1 MYNLRFITIVI
12 TAYIILTF
20 QGCSIGNK
28 YTAGK
33 KAYDIGEY
41 HRAIPL
47 LKKAYSKEKN
57 KYAKGEISYFL
68 GDCYSR
74 INLPIKAASSYS
86 KSVRYK
92 YEVREAELYMAD
104 SYLNAGKYEKALAAY
119 ESYYEKVPRSLRAA
133 NGVKSCKMAMENP
146 GVERYQVEKVKAL
159 NSKHSDFCPVYS
171 GNDFDQIYFTSMR
184 TKKKKRKRNQITGQG
199 GANIYFSH
207 IDAKG
212 KWTEPEALDEPIN
225 TSFDEGTGSLSAD
238 GKELYFTRCRY
249 EKEEAT
255 DPEIFQI
262 SRAGGRWSEPVK
274 VVLGIDSV
282 MMAHPAISPD
292 GTTLYFVSDM
302 PGGEGGKDIWKSVN
316 NGGEWSA
323 PVNMGKDI
331 NTAGDEMFPYVRE
344 DGTLYFSSDSHVGY
358 GGLDIYKA
366 TINDGGN
373 GDFWEIT
380 NMGLSINS
388 YADDFGIVFK
398 GTDEEGMLS
407 STRGSS
413 RGIDNLFSFIKP
425 KLEFALEGSVLSKKT
440 GKPVQGAYMR
450 LIGTD
455 GTNIKLTIAEDGSFE
470 MKLKPKT
477 EYVQLVAAK
486 GYFNHKEKFSTKDE
500 LENKTYKF
508 EIDLLPTE
516 TAIMLNN
523 IYFDE
528 GSYELPEGAKPELER
543 LLQILLDNPIMKIE
557 IGAHADDNGDETENL
572 ILSQKRA
579 ETVMKYL
586 IENKVPEEN
595 LTSKGFGKNK
605 PLIVDR
611 NLASQYRF
619 LKAGDILSP
628 DFIKRLKRGN
638 QTTAHKINRR
648 IEFKVVD
655 ESK

>member
-1 MYNLRFITIVI
+1 MHNLRLLIVVL
-12 TAYIILTF
+12 TAYFILTL

-28 YTAGK
+28 YSAGK

-41 HRAIPL
+41 NRAIPL

-68 GDCYSR
+68 GDCYNR
-74 INLPIKAASSYS
+74 INLPIKAASAYS

-104 SYLNAGKYEKALAAY
+104 SYLNAGKYEKALEAY

-146 GVERYQVEKVKAL
+146 GVERYQVAKVKDL
-159 NSKHSDFCPVYS
+159 NSKQSDFCPVYS
-171 GNDFDQIYFTSMR
+171 GKDFDQVYFTSMR
-184 TKKKKRKRNQITGQG
+184 TKKKKRKRSQITGQG
-199 GANIYFSH
+199 GADIYFSH
-207 IDAKG
+207 IDSKG
-212 KWTEPEALDEPIN
+212 KWTEPEALEEPIN
-225 TSFDEGTGSLSAD
+225 TSFDEGTGSLTAD
-238 GKELYFTRCRY
+238 GKVMYFTRCRY

-255 DPEIFQI
+255 DPEIFQMNR
-262 SRAGGRWSEPVK
+262 SGGRWSEPVK
-274 VVLGIDSV
+274 VLLGIDSV

-292 GTTLYFVSDM
+292 GKTIYFVSDM
-302 PGGEGGKDIWKSVN
+302 PGGIGGKDIWKSVN
-316 NGGEWSA
+316 NSGDWSA
-323 PVNMGKDI
+323 PVNMGQDI
-331 NTAGDEMFPYVRE
+331 NTAGDEMFPYVRK

-366 TINDGGN
+366 TTKETDN
-373 GDFWEIT
+373 GEIWVIE
-380 NMGLSINS
+380 NMGLSINT
-388 YADDFGIVFK
+388 YADDFGIAFK
-398 GTDEEGMLS
+398 GTDEEGLLS

-508 EIDLLPTE
+508 EIDLMPTE

-543 LLQILLDNPIMKIE
+543 LLQILLDNSLMKIE
-557 IGAHADDNGDETENL
+557 VGAHADDNGDETENL

-579 ETVMKYL
+579 EAVMKYL
-586 IENKVPEEN
+586 VENKVPEEN
-595 LTSKGFGKNK
+595 LTSKGFGQNK
-605 PLIVDR
+605 PLVVDR

-628 DFIKRLKRGN
+628 DFIKRLNRSN
-638 QTTAHKINRR
+638 QATAHKINRR
-648 IEFKVVD
+648 IEFKIVD
-655 ESK
+655 QNK

>member
-1 MYNLRFITIVI
+1 MHNLRFVIIVI
-12 TAYIILTF
+12 TAYIILNL

-28 YTAGK
+28 YSAGK

-68 GDCYSR
+68 GDCYNR

-104 SYLNAGKYEKALAAY
+104 SYLNAGKYEKALEAY

-133 NGVKSCKMAMENP
+133 NGVKSCKMVMENP

-171 GNDFDQIYFTSMR
+171 GKDFDQVYFTSMR

-207 IDAKG
+207 IDSKG

-225 TSFDEGTGSLSAD
+225 TSFDEGTGSLTAD
-238 GKELYFTRCRY
+238 GKEMFYTRCRY

-255 DPEIFQI
+255 DPEIFQMNR
-262 SRAGGRWSEPVK
+262 SGGRWSEPVK

-292 GTTLYFVSDM
+292 GKTIYFVSDI
-302 PGGEGGKDIWKSVN
+302 PGGEGGKDIWKSIN
-316 NGGEWSA
+316 DGGNWSA

-366 TINDGGN
+366 TTKETAN
-373 GDFWEIT
+373 GEIWEIT

-388 YADDFGIVFK
+388 YADDFGIAFK
-398 GTDEEGMLS
+398 GADEEGLLS

-425 KLEFALEGSVLSKKT
+425 KLEFALEGSVFSKKT

>member
-1 MYNLRFITIVI
+1 MRIFRSPLVATIVF
-12 TAYIILTF
+12 IILLI
-20 QGCSIGNK
+20 QGCAIGNK
-28 YTAGK
+28 YSAGK

-68 GDCYSR
+68 GDCYNR

-104 SYLNAGKYEKALAAY
+104 CYLNAGKFEKALDAY
-119 ESYYEKVPRSLRAA
+119 KSYYDKVPRSLRAA
-133 NGVKSCKMAMENP
+133 NGIKSCKLAMDNT
-146 GVERYQVEKVKAL
+146 GVEIYQVEKVRDL
-159 NSKHSDFCPVYS
+159 NSKQSDFCPVFS
-171 GNDFDQIYFTSMR
+171 GKDFDQVYFTSMR

-199 GANIYFSH
+199 GANMYFSH
-207 IDAKG
+207 IDSKG
-212 KWTEPEALDEPIN
+212 KWTEPEALEEPIN
-225 TSFDEGTGSLSAD
+225 TSFDEGTGSLTAD
-238 GKELYFTRCRY
+238 GKEMYYTRCRY

-255 DPEIFQI
+255 NPEIFQI
-262 SRAGGRWSEPVK
+262 NRAGGRWSEPVQ

-282 MMAHPAISPD
+282 MIAHPAISPD

-302 PGGEGGKDIWKSVN
+302 PGGRGGKDIWKSVN
-316 NGGEWSA
+316 SGGEWSA
-323 PVNMGKDI
+323 PVNMGQDI
-331 NTAGDEMFPYVRE
+331 NTAGDEMFPYVRA
-344 DGTLYFSSDSHVGY
+344 DGTLYFSSNAHVGY

-366 TINDGGN
+366 TKKDGEN
-373 GDFWEIT
+373 GDIWEIT

-388 YADDFGIVFK
+388 FADDFGIAFK
-398 GTDEEGMLS
+398 GNDEEGLFS

-413 RGIDNLFSFIKP
+413 RGVDNIFSFIKP
-425 KLEFALEGSVLSKKT
+425 KLEFALEGSVLSSKT
-440 GKPVQGAYMR
+440 GKPVTGAYMR

-455 GTNIKLTIAEDGSFE
+455 GTNMKLTIAEDGSFE
-470 MKLKPKT
+470 MKLKPQT

-486 GYFNHKEKFSTKDE
+486 GYFNHKEKFSTE
-500 LENKTYKF
+500 NEVENKTFSFK
-508 EIDLLPTE
+508 IDLMPTE

-528 GSYELPEGAKPELER
+528 GSFELPEGAKPELER
-543 LLQILLDNPIMKIE
+543 LLQILLDNPQMKIE
-557 IGAHADDNGDETENL
+557 VGAHADDKGDETGNL

-579 ETVMKYL
+579 EAVMRYL
-586 IENKVPEEN
+586 VENKVPEEN
-595 LTSKGFGKNK
+595 LSSKGYGKNT
-605 PLIVDR
+605 PLVVDR

-628 DFIKRLKRGN
+628 DFIKRLKRSN
-638 QTTAHKINRR
+638 QVIAHRINRR
-648 IEFKVVD
+648 IEFKIAD
-655 ESK
+655 QN